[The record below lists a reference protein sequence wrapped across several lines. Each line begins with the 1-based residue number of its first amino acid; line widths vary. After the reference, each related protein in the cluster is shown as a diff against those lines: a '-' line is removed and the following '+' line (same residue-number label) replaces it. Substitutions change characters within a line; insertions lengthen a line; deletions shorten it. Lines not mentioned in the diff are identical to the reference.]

1 MVMEKTTP
9 NAEERAQAWLETFF
23 DAATRAE
30 VQQLIDGDADLLQD
44 AFYCDLEFGT
54 GGLRGKMGAGTNRV
68 NAYTIRQATKG
79 FSNYL
84 RSAFGDGDFSVA
96 IAYDSRNNS
105 RSFAMNAAGV
115 LAYDGFN
122 VYVFEDMRPTPE
134 LSFAVRN
141 LGCKGGI
148 VVTASHNPPEYN
160 GYKVYWEDGAQVL
173 DPHDTGII
181 NEVRKVKIEEV
192 KFDEQSERIKFIAD
206 DIDEAYIAA
215 VLDNC
220 IEPAAIRRQAELPL
234 VYTSLHGTGI
244 TLLPEVLKR
253 LGFTNVHIE
262 ASQAIPD
269 GYFSTVESPNPEEP
283 EALSRA
289 IQLATEKGAALV
301 LGTDPD
307 ADRVGIAIPQGG
319 GYRLLNGNETGAMLT
334 HYQLSRLKANGRLPE
349 NGFVALTI
357 VTSDLIRRIGVGFG
371 LPVYETLTG
380 FKYIAGVIREKEG
393 VEKFVTGGEES
404 YGYMIGDFVRD
415 KDGIAASAM
424 ICEMFAWLKDNHLD
438 ATAYLEQIHREYG
451 AFQEVLISMKR
462 EGLKG
467 REEIAAMISQFRM
480 NPPKVV
486 DGVDVEYVIDY
497 KAKTKKNIIS
507 GTEEMV
513 NLPSSNVVQYI
524 LKDGSCITGRPSG
537 TEPKV
542 KFYISVRSEV
552 GADYSTTMKS
562 LKERIIRITNELG
575 LN

>member
-1 MVMEKTTP
+1 MEKTTP
-9 NAEERAQAWLETFF
+9 NAEERAHAWLKPFF
-23 DAATRAE
+23 DAQTRAE
-30 VQQLIDGDADLLQD
+30 VEILLDGDADLLQD
-44 AFYCDLEFGT
+44 AFNCDLEFGT

-68 NAYTIRQATKG
+68 NAYTIRLATKG

-84 RSAFGDGDFSVA
+84 RHIFGDGDFSVA

-105 RSFAMNAAGV
+105 RLFAMNAAGV

-181 NEVRKVKIEEV
+181 DEVRKVKIEEV
-192 KFDEQSERIKFIAD
+192 KFDEQSERIKFIAGE
-206 DIDEAYIAA
+206 IDEAYIEA
-215 VLDNC
+215 VLQNC
-220 IEPAAIRRQAELPL
+220 IEPAAIRRQAKLPM

-253 LGFTNVHIE
+253 LGFTNLHIE
-262 ASQAIPD
+262 SSQAIPD
-269 GYFSTVESPNPEEP
+269 GSFSTVESPNPEET

-289 IQLATEKGAALV
+289 IQLAKETGAALV

-307 ADRVGIAIPQGG
+307 ADRVGIAIPQDGG
-319 GYRLLNGNETGAMLT
+319 FRLLNGNETGAMLT

-393 VEKFVTGGEES
+393 KEKFVTGGEES

-424 ICEMFAWLKDNHLD
+424 ICEMFAWLKDNNLD
-438 ATAYLEQIHREYG
+438 AADYLEQIHREYG
-451 AFQEVLISMKR
+451 AFQETLISMKR

-467 REEIAAMISQFRM
+467 KEEIDAMISSFRL
-480 NPPKVV
+480 NPPQAI
-486 DGVDVEYVIDY
+486 DGVEVEYVIDY
-497 KAKTKKNIIS
+497 KAKTKKNIVS
-507 GTEEMV
+507 GTEEMI
-513 NLPSSNVVQYI
+513 NLPSSNVVQYV
-524 LKDGSCITGRPSG
+524 LRDGSCITGRPSG

-552 GADYSTTMKS
+552 GADYSATVKS
-562 LKERIIRITNELG
+562 LKERIIRITKELD